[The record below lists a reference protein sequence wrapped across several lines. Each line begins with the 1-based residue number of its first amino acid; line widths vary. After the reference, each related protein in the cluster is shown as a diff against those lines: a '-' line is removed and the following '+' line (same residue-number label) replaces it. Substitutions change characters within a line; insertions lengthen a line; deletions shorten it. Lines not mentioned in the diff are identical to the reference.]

1 MKISLGPVLY
11 FWDRKTLLDFYA
23 RALET
28 PVDIIYLGE
37 VVCSKRRAL
46 NAADWIDLAA
56 DIARCGRQVVLS
68 TLTLI
73 EAESEIGY
81 ARNLVERFDGMIEA
95 NDYAVLNM
103 ARAQGRDICAGSSL
117 NIYNSA
123 TLETLAQC
131 GLKRWVPPLEM
142 SGESLL
148 SMLQNLPRDGDRPR
162 IETEVFSYGRLPL
175 AHSARCFTAR
185 FLNRPKDQC
194 EFRCAD
200 YQDGIPLFSQEQ
212 QGLFQ
217 INGIQAQS
225 FAHCN
230 LLPYWRLLRDA
241 GVDIMRISAS
251 SPRCLQKIA
260 QLKNDVTGN
269 TTGIPLAE
277 QDTCNG
283 YWFGEPGMVSLPAV
297 QGNL

>member
-1 MKISLGPVLY
+1 MKISLGPLLY

-46 NAADWIDLAA
+46 SAADWLDLAA
-56 DIARCGRQVVLS
+56 DMARCGKQVVLS

-103 ARAQGRDICAGSSL
+103 ARAQGRAICAGSAL

-131 GLKRWVPPLEM
+131 GLQRWVPPLEM
-142 SGESLL
+142 SGESLQAL
-148 SMLQNLPRDGDRPR
+148 LQNLARDCVRPR

-185 FLNRPKDQC
+185 FLNLPKDQC

-200 YQDGIPLFSQEQ
+200 YQAGIPLFSQEQ

-217 INGIQAQS
+217 INGIQTQS

-230 LLPYWRLLRDA
+230 LISHWRLLRDA
-241 GVDIMRISAS
+241 GVDIMRISVS
-251 SPRCLQKIA
+251 SPECLQQITR
-260 QLKNDVTGN
+260 LKNSMVGKA
-269 TTGIPLAE
+269 TGIPLAE
-277 QDTCNG
+277 QDACNG
-283 YWFGEPGMVSLPAV
+283 YWFGEPGMVNVSAM
-297 QGNL
+297 QG